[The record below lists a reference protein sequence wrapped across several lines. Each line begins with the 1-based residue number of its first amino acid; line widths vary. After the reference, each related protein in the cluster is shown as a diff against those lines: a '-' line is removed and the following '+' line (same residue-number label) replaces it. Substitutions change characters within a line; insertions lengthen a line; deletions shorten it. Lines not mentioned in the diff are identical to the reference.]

1 MHYKPN
7 EPNPFLCYSRLSK
20 QAIVDAR
27 AIEDEDRLDYI
38 ARNQSKLRAEYVQGI
53 FDAIEKGIYE
63 TNQVEKK
70 VLLPSSH
77 IGCKRY
83 AIQNFHDGIAICRA
97 YGPPDLFITFTC
109 NPK

>member
-1 MHYKPN
+1 MHYRPN
-7 EPNPFLCYSRLSK
+7 EPNPFLCYGRLSK

-63 TNQVEKK
+63 TNQVGKK
-70 VLLPSSH
+70 S
-77 IGCKRY
+77 
-83 AIQNFHDGIAICRA
+83 
-97 YGPPDLFITFTC
+97 ITTI
-109 NPK
+109 KSYWV